1 MPARNASCLYL
12 SAMLSTRT
20 DSSEPIAAPAGEG
33 GCARFAVPTTPQPPS
48 PASATV
54 HGYQLALQQLVDSA
68 LPTGAFAHSFGFE
81 TYVDAGVVADEAS
94 FGVWLSAFISQSLT
108 YSDGLAVRLL
118 YEGADLGELD
128 SLLSASLLPREVRE
142 ASVKMG
148 GRLLEIGAEVF
159 PSAALD
165 LYRDSVARCRAAGH
179 QPLAFAVVARSLGV
193 PLQEALTAYLFAT
206 VTSLT
211 QNAVRAIPLGQNAGQ
226 RILRKAHDDVAAAI
240 EAIAHLTP
248 DDFGA
253 VSPGL
258 EISQMRHERQRAR
271 MFMS

>member
-1 MPARNASCLYL
+1 MRRPGL
-12 SAMLSTRT
+12 
-20 DSSEPIAAPAGEG
+20 G
-33 GCARFAVPTTPQPPS
+33 AVPAPRCPPRRGPQSGPS
-48 PASATV
+48 RCSVPLGGSAV
-54 HGYQLALQQLVDSA
+54 SGYQLALQQLVDSA
-68 LPTGAFAHSFGFE
+68 LPTGAFAHSLGFE
-81 TYVDAGVVADEAS
+81 TYIERELVSEERS
-94 FGVWLSAFISQSLT
+94 FGIWLGVFIGQQLT
-108 YSDGLAVRLL
+108 YSDGLAIRLF
-118 YEGADLGELD
+118 YEGVDLGELD
-128 SLLSASLLPREVRE
+128 ALLSASLLPRQVRE

-148 GRLLEIGAEVF
+148 SRLIEIGAEVF
-159 PSAALD
+159 PSPGLA
-165 LYRDSVARCRAAGH
+165 LYRDMVTRGRAAGH

-193 PLQEALTAYLFAT
+193 PLQEALAAYLFAT

-226 RILRKAHDDVAAAI
+226 RVLRKAHDGVAAAI
-240 EAIAHLTP
+240 DVIAHLTP

>member
-1 MPARNASCLYL
+1 MQN
-12 SAMLSTRT
+12 TRI
-20 DSSEPIAAPAGEG
+20 D
-33 GCARFAVPTTPQPPS
+33 
-48 PASATV
+48 
-54 HGYQLALQQLVDSA
+54 YQLALQQLTDSA
-68 LPTGAFAHSFGFE
+68 LPTGAFAHSLGFE
-81 TYVDAGVVADEAS
+81 GYIDRELVTDEITFATWLAS
-94 FGVWLSAFISQSLT
+94 FVGQQLT
-108 YSDGLAVRLL
+108 YSDGLAIRFL
-118 YEGADLGELD
+118 YEGTGLLGLD
-128 SLLSASLLPREVRE
+128 EFLSGCLLAREVRE

-148 GRLLEIGAEVF
+148 GRLLEIGGEVF
-159 PSAALD
+159 PSPELD
-165 LYRDSVARCRAAGH
+165 AYRTLVTEGRAAGH

-193 PLQEALTAYLFAT
+193 PLGEALAAYFFAT

-226 RILRKAHDDVAAAI
+226 RVLRNAHDAVAAAVDSVQ
-240 EAIAHLTP
+240 HLSW

>member
-1 MPARNASCLYL
+1 M
-12 SAMLSTRT
+12 T
-20 DSSEPIAAPAGEG
+20 
-33 GCARFAVPTTPQPPS
+33 
-48 PASATV
+48 
-54 HGYQLALQQLVDSA
+54 YQLALQQLTDSA

-81 TYVDAGVVADEAS
+81 TYLERGVVFVEAS
-94 FGVWLSAFISQSLT
+94 FRVWLSAFVSQQLS
-108 YSDGLAVRLL
+108 YSDGLAIRFL
-118 YEGADLGELD
+118 YEGADVGELD
-128 SLLSASLLPREVRE
+128 GLLSASLLAREVRE

-148 GRLLEIGAEVF
+148 GRLLEIGGEVF
-159 PSAALD
+159 PSAELE
-165 LYRDSVARCRAAGH
+165 LYRDLVASGRAAGH

-193 PLQEALTAYLFAT
+193 PLTEALSAYLFAA

-226 RILRKAHDDVAAAI
+226 RLLRKASDDVAAAVGRI
-240 EAIAHLTP
+240 TRLTP